1 MPLDQTQRTKVGNFL
16 VELLKGTADL
26 GFSALPLIGLYNQ
39 ARAEKVPLMDL
50 LIASPGAVDG
60 IMASL
65 QRQATKLP
73 EPALIAMEKILADA
87 RKAKAATP
95 PR

>member
-1 MPLDQTQRTKVGNFL
+1 
-16 VELLKGTADL
+16 
-26 GFSALPLIGLYNQ
+26 
-39 ARAEKVPLMDL
+39 MDL